1 MSHNLFN
8 FVVKGEYTDYFQ
20 SWAIANKGARN
31 ISVQISAQMK
41 VFIFIEETSNSF
53 LKKKNL
59 FLKKKKNNNRN

>member
-8 FVVKGEYTDYFQ
+8 FVVKEEYTDYFQ

-41 VFIFIEETSNSF
+41 VFIFLGETSNSF
-53 LKKKNL
+53 L
-59 FLKKKKNNNRN
+59 LKKKSVLKKEKK